1 MHIGNAVSLP
11 LAGLIHFP
19 SEISVDGSAGF
30 REEVHAATV
39 HIRARS
45 AITPALIGN
54 RVTSSSGCRLHEHYT
69 KASEQAYEGMSERGT
84 NKHRTL

>member
-54 RVTSSSGCRLHEHYT
+54 RVS